1 MFRNLML
8 PGRTFPPGKTL
19 MDPVPSYLQV
29 PYHTA
34 FIVQPFL
41 PAQPHGLP
49 LHIGLG
55 QLDEQMIMAG
65 LTLHETTVELSQ
77 IVVAQSLAQPF
88 EPLAT
93 PGLYQGKNEQLVQE
107 PLFISASFL
116 LKLHELVHIL
126 ILPLPSQRQLSFAK
140 LGQDQA
146 KMTPFFRYDGGE
158 VLH

>member
-1 MFRNLML
+1 MN
-8 PGRTFPPGKTL
+8 
-19 MDPVPSYLQV
+19 PVPPYLQV

-34 FIVQPFL
+34 YIVQPFL

-49 LHIGLG
+49 PDIGLG
-55 QLDEQMIMAG
+55 QLDEQMIMTG

-93 PGLYQGKNEQLVQE
+93 PGFYQGKNEQLVQE
-107 PLFISASFL
+107 PLFLSAPFL
-116 LKLHELVHIL
+116 LKLHELVPIS
-126 ILPLPSQRQLSFAK
+126 ILPLPSQHPLSFTKRAPA
-140 LGQDQA
+140 QA

>member
-1 MFRNLML
+1 MN
-8 PGRTFPPGKTL
+8 PDPPS
-19 MDPVPSYLQV
+19 PQV

-49 LHIGLG
+49 PDIGLG
-55 QLDEQMIMAG
+55 QLDEQMIMTG

-93 PGLYQGKNEQLVQE
+93 PGFYQRKNEQLVQE
-107 PLFISASFL
+107 PLFLSAPFL

-126 ILPLPSQRQLSFAK
+126 ILPFPSQRQLSFTK
-140 LGQDQA
+140 LARDHA
-146 KMTPFFRYDGGE
+146 KMTQFFRYDGADA
-158 VLH
+158 LP